1 MLDWPWTRRSMSIN
15 KAYITSAKYF
25 KVVMWCK
32 SYRPSL
38 ADELGERGL
47 LRSDADRLSLPE

>member
-1 MLDWPWTRRSMSIN
+1 MSIN